1 MSGGVGPAELEP
13 VAPVGADHML
23 SGEDE
28 TGPERGEEA
37 GGGVLWHL
45 CVGSLRLGVVLDGGY
60 TCDLGIRKP
69 PVPTDSPR
77 EVIGNCFRA
86 LSEKLLF

>member
-45 CVGSLRLGVVLDGGY
+45 CVGSLRLG
-60 TCDLGIRKP
+60 
-69 PVPTDSPR
+69 
-77 EVIGNCFRA
+77 CFRRRVHMRPWDQETPG
-86 LSEKLLF
+86 SHRQSQGGDWKLF